1 MSEWSEI
8 PLRVAAERK
17 LADEWALVL
26 IAEGLSPSVRRSSE
40 GYVLG
45 VPAEEAERGVAILS
59 SYERENPV
67 EPHEGDEAA
76 GYAHVVTALAVAG
89 ALIGFFFVTGAG
101 DSMVHWFQRGSADVE
116 RILHGEVWRTV
127 TALTLHADIGHVL
140 ANAIA
145 GAVFLAA
152 VCRGLG
158 PGLGCA
164 VVLLAGAGGNYVNA
178 LFHGS
183 FHVSVGASTSVFG
196 AVGVLGGLGVVRRRR
211 KGVRG
216 RLAWMP
222 IIAGLALLA
231 MLGMGGARVDLWA
244 HLFGFLVGGVM
255 GVLVAF
261 AVPRPPGLRVQWV
274 LGGATLAVVL
284 YCWTLAFA

>member
-1 MSEWSEI
+1 MSETSDI

-17 LADEWALVL
+17 LAEEWALVL
-26 IAEGLSPSVRRSSE
+26 IAEGLSPSMQRSSE

-45 VPAEEAERGVAILS
+45 VPAEEAERAVAILS

-89 ALIGFFFVTGAG
+89 SLVVFFFVTGAG

-116 RILHGEVWRTV
+116 RILRGELWRTV

-152 VCRGLG
+152 ACRALG

-164 VVLLAGAGGNYVNA
+164 LVLLAGAGGNFVNA

-211 KGVRG
+211 KGARG

-222 IIAGLALLA
+222 IVAGLALLA
-231 MLGMGGARVDLWA
+231 MLGMGGVRVDLWA
-244 HLFGFLVGGVM
+244 HLFGFLVGGVI

-261 AVPRPPGLRVQWV
+261 PVPRPPGLRVQWV

-284 YCWTLAFA
+284 YCWTLAFG

>member
-1 MSEWSEI
+1 MNETSDI

-40 GYVLG
+40 GYVLV

-116 RILHGEVWRTV
+116 RILYGEVWRTV

-211 KGVRG
+211 KGARG

-222 IIAGLALLA
+222 IVASLALLA
-231 MLGMGGARVDLWA
+231 MLGMGGERVDLWA

>member
-222 IIAGLALLA
+222 IVAGLALLA
-231 MLGMGGARVDLWA
+231 MLGMGGERVDLWA

>member
-1 MSEWSEI
+1 MSETSDI

-89 ALIGFFFVTGAG
+89 SLVVFFFVTGAG

-116 RILHGEVWRTV
+116 RILRGELWRTV

-211 KGVRG
+211 KGARG

-222 IIAGLALLA
+222 IVAGLALLA
-231 MLGMGGARVDLWA
+231 MLGMGGGRVDLWA
-244 HLFGFLVGGVM
+244 HLFGFLVGSVM

-284 YCWTLAFA
+284 YCWTLAFG

>member
-1 MSEWSEI
+1 MSETSDI

-17 LADEWALVL
+17 LAEEWALVL

-45 VPAEEAERGVAILS
+45 VPVEEAERAVAALA
-59 SYERENPV
+59 SYERENPT
-67 EPHEGDEAA
+67 EPHEGDEAG

-89 ALIGFFFVTGAG
+89 ALVVFFFVTGAG

-152 VCRGLG
+152 ACRALG

-164 VVLLAGAGGNYVNA
+164 LVLLAGAGGNYVNA

-222 IIAGLALLA
+222 IVAGLALLA
-231 MLGMGGARVDLWA
+231 MLGMGGERVDLWA

>member
-1 MSEWSEI
+1 MNETSDI

-17 LADEWALVL
+17 LAEEWALVL

-40 GYVLG
+40 GYVLV

-116 RILHGEVWRTV
+116 RILYGEVWRTV

-211 KGVRG
+211 KGARG

-222 IIAGLALLA
+222 IVASLALLA
-231 MLGMGGARVDLWA
+231 MLGMGGERVDLWA

-274 LGGATLAVVL
+274 LGGTTLAVVL

>member
-1 MSEWSEI
+1 MNETSDI

-45 VPAEEAERGVAILS
+45 VPAEEAERGVAILL

-222 IIAGLALLA
+222 IVAALALLA

>member
-1 MSEWSEI
+1 MSETSDI

-17 LADEWALVL
+17 LAEEWALVL
-26 IAEGLSPSVRRSSE
+26 IAEGLSPSMQRSSE

-45 VPAEEAERGVAILS
+45 VPAEEAERAVAILS

-89 ALIGFFFVTGAG
+89 SLVVFFFVTGAG

-116 RILHGEVWRTV
+116 RILRGELWRTV

-152 VCRGLG
+152 VSRALG

-211 KGVRG
+211 KGARG

-222 IIAGLALLA
+222 IVAGLALLA
-231 MLGMGGARVDLWA
+231 MLGMGGVRVDLWA
-244 HLFGFLVGGVM
+244 HLFGFLVGGVI

-261 AVPRPPGLRVQWV
+261 PVPRPPGLRVQWV

-284 YCWTLAFA
+284 YCWTLAFG

>member
-1 MSEWSEI
+1 MSETSDI

-45 VPAEEAERGVAILS
+45 VPAEEAERGVDILS

-67 EPHEGDEAA
+67 ETHEGDEAA

-145 GAVFLAA
+145 AAVFLAA

-211 KGVRG
+211 KGARG

-231 MLGMGGARVDLWA
+231 MLGMGGKRVDLWA

-274 LGGATLAVVL
+274 LGGATLAVLL

>member
-1 MSEWSEI
+1 MSEGFEV

-17 LADEWALVL
+17 LAEEWALVL
-26 IAEGLSPSVRRSSE
+26 IAEGLSPSVRHSSE
-40 GYVLG
+40 GYILG

-59 SYERENPV
+59 FYERENPV
-67 EPHEGDEAA
+67 ESDEGDESVGYGHVLA
-76 GYAHVVTALAVAG
+76 GLAVAV
-89 ALIGFFFVTGAG
+89 ALIAFFFVTGARNP
-101 DSMVHWFQRGSADVE
+101 VVPWFEHGSADVE
-116 RILHGEVWRTV
+116 RILRGEIWRTV

-152 VCRGLG
+152 VCRALG

-164 VVLLAGAGGNYVNA
+164 LVLLAGAGGNYVNA

-196 AVGVLGGLGVVRRRR
+196 AVGLLGGLGVVRRRR
-211 KGVRG
+211 KGARG

-222 IIAGLALLA
+222 IVAALALLA
-231 MLGMGGARVDLWA
+231 MLGTGGVRVDLWA
-244 HLFGFLVGGVM
+244 HVFGFLVGGVM
-255 GVLVAF
+255 GVVVAF

-274 LGGATLAVVL
+274 LGAGALAVVL
-284 YCWTLAFA
+284 YCWALAFS

>member
-1 MSEWSEI
+1 
-8 PLRVAAERK
+8 
-17 LADEWALVL
+17 
-26 IAEGLSPSVRRSSE
+26 
-40 GYVLG
+40 
-45 VPAEEAERGVAILS
+45 
-59 SYERENPV
+59 
-67 EPHEGDEAA
+67 
-76 GYAHVVTALAVAG
+76 
-89 ALIGFFFVTGAG
+89 
-101 DSMVHWFQRGSADVE
+101 
-116 RILHGEVWRTV
+116 
-127 TALTLHADIGHVL
+127 
-140 ANAIA
+140 
-145 GAVFLAA
+145 
-152 VCRGLG
+152 
-158 PGLGCA
+158 
-164 VVLLAGAGGNYVNA
+164 VLLAGAGGNYVNA

-231 MLGMGGARVDLWA
+231 MLGMGGERVDLWA